1 MSASAATSLR
11 PMRGRHVT
19 FPTASANQCLP
30 PHPRPAPTSPAARFP
45 EPPPPAGAAPR
56 ASLHPAAGERR
67 RCPVA
72 ALRRPSPP
80 TPPPGCP
87 ASRSFPERPAAL
99 RRRRP
104 PSSRRRARRPSAR
117 RLRRRRPAPPRA
129 GCPSPPCTAE
139 RHHRAAPAPDPAR
152 SGRIPRLPGV
162 LNPRRPPPSTTPVRS
177 VDRDQIHHLAHPNA
191 SPRPDLSV
199 PERPR
204 PLFCEVVIFV

>member
-1 MSASAATSLR
+1 MSASASDASTAAATSLR

-19 FPTASANQCLP
+19 SPAASANQCPP

-45 EPPPPAGAAPR
+45 EPPPTAGAAPR
-56 ASLHPAAGERR
+56 ASPHPAAGERR
-67 RCPVA
+67 RCLVA
-72 ALRRPSPP
+72 ALRRPSQP
-80 TPPPGCP
+80 TPPPGRP
-87 ASRSFPERPAAL
+87 TSRSFPERPAAL

-117 RLRRRRPAPPRA
+117 R
-129 GCPSPPCTAE
+129 
-139 RHHRAAPAPDPAR
+139 HRAAPTPDPAR

-162 LNPRRPPPSTTPVRS
+162 LNPRRPPPSTTPARS

-204 PLFCEVVIFV
+204 PLFFELVIFVEVPSNS